1 MCPSTK
7 RCTARRSVAAVLA
20 TKPEPKPTERPRLA
34 IARWRQLRP
43 KHKHRRTTP
52 MNDDLARARAE
63 SAMLLGLDPDRLM
76 PGFA

>member
-1 MCPSTK
+1 
-7 RCTARRSVAAVLA
+7 
-20 TKPEPKPTERPRLA
+20 
-34 IARWRQLRP
+34 
-43 KHKHRRTTP
+43 